1 MREADDTI
9 RDLRKEN
16 FNLKLRIY
24 FLDERLGSKS
34 VSSLTDQDQ
43 VLNSNMELKIQ
54 CESLKND
61 MKEKTQLLSEASQAL
76 DQLESKLATLTDE
89 REEEKKSLE
98 EKLKLLESN
107 EQHDDEELEDHDT
120 HLIHELEEELKG
132 VHLVKPE
139 RGCQTDETSTHRLHH
154 SSFLGI
160 VPEEKD
166 VEQLAA
172 KVEELENSLDQM
184 TVVIHDTETCLIGN
198 VQFFVN
204 LIFILYARCRL
215 KIQKSLF
222 SFLAK
227 FTFLNSQFSQNSHF

>member
-1 MREADDTI
+1 
-9 RDLRKEN
+9 
-16 FNLKLRIY
+16 
-24 FLDERLGSKS
+24 
-34 VSSLTDQDQ
+34 
-43 VLNSNMELKIQ
+43 
-54 CESLKND
+54 

-132 VHLVKPE
+132 VHLVRPE
-139 RGCQTDETSTHRLHH
+139 RGCQTDETHRLHH

-184 TVVIHDTETCLIGN
+184 T
-198 VQFFVN
+198 
-204 LIFILYARCRL
+204 
-215 KIQKSLF
+215 
-222 SFLAK
+222 
-227 FTFLNSQFSQNSHF
+227 